1 MQDLAPPP
9 ASGPRTGHRPARWVR
24 TRLRAAPWTALL
36 NAVLVFA
43 VVLLA
48 TGLPRG
54 IDRAEDA
61 ALRDFLRDRGI
72 DATSLVTHA
81 ALRPGDGSADLDAV
95 AGRLLAHTGGE
106 FRVSAGGPVY
116 GVRGSQ
122 VRTLTD
128 PQLSRPDDVPP
139 NLALRHLA
147 GLAEHAALVDGRWP
161 APVPADR
168 PLQIVVS
175 QAGAEK
181 LNLRIGDVLTE
192 EPDPRFRLGPTP
204 GTEVV
209 GTFRPL
215 DEADP
220 YWTDIACLT
229 RPCLKIPDTFERK
242 RRWEATG
249 LTSGDDLDRLLTW
262 AGGGQL
268 YWRLPIDPDSL
279 RADRLPAAGRELAS
293 YLTGP
298 TAARITTETG
308 RPDLRTFSTLPELF
322 ALATARRDAAAP
334 PAALGPAGLAGDV
347 VVVLCLAAA
356 LAADRRG
363 PELLLLQA
371 RGGSRRGVLRR
382 LLGEG
387 AALVLPGAALGTLL
401 ALLLLPT
408 PRWGAALLAGVTA
421 TGFALLAFP
430 ARALMLLGPR
440 ARARGGARDGGARRV
455 DARRVVGE
463 LAVLAVT
470 AAAVVEVRRRGAAPP
485 GAGLDP
491 LLITAPLLIALT
503 TGLLLARLQPPLV
516 GALARAVGRRRGAAG
531 FLGLAGAARGSGG
544 RPRPSTL
551 PMLALL
557 LAVTTAGF
565 GADVLDAVDT
575 GRARESRYA
584 TGGDVMV
591 SAPKGYGL
599 APSFVE
605 AAGPL
610 PGVRAATA
618 VTLLTDAAVLRPG
631 QPHLTISLVVA
642 DPPAYAEIS
651 RSLGRGAFDPARLA
665 APDGPRWPD
674 GREDPVPA
682 LYSRGLL
689 DLLGGH
695 AGAER
700 IYLTSTGEL
709 RAQYAG
715 TVDATPALRDSTHP
729 FIVLPAGPATA
740 RLPELRNHGYW
751 FAVGDIDEAAVRRLV
766 HDLPVHPLIADT
778 ARLSGVPYVG
788 PSPESVP
795 DGYLVK
801 TAAGLTASL
810 ADDPLQRAA
819 NRVFWATTAGAGA
832 FALLAALL
840 TLLRAAPD
848 RAAVL
853 ARLRT
858 MGLRPRQ
865 GLALILVETLPQ
877 TLLAA
882 AGGAL
887 ASLAAVLLLGPA
899 LDLSALLGT
908 RVPPGL
914 PLRPAA
920 VLPPALALT
929 ALVAAGVLG
938 EALLTGRRQITTDLR
953 VGDAP

>member
-9 ASGPRTGHRPARWVR
+9 TPATHPGHRPARWVR

-43 VVLLA
+43 VVLLSA
-48 TGLPRG
+48 GLPRG
-54 IDRAEDA
+54 VDRGEDA

-72 DATSLVTHA
+72 GATSLVTTA
-81 ALRPGDGSADLDAV
+81 TLRPDDDSAALDAV
-95 AGRLLAHTGGE
+95 AASLLARTGGE
-106 FRVSAGGPVY
+106 FRISASGPVH
-116 GVRGSQ
+116 GVRGER

-128 PQLSRPDDVPP
+128 PHLSRPDGPSP
-139 NLALRHLA
+139 TLGLRHLA
-147 GLAEHAALVDGRWP
+147 GLPEHATLVDGRWP
-161 APVPADR
+161 AAAPAGR
-168 PLQIVVS
+168 PIQIVVS
-175 QAGAEK
+175 RTTADRLGI
-181 LNLRIGDVLTE
+181 RVGDVLTA
-192 EPDPRFRLGPTP
+192 EPLPRLAPSP

-209 GTFRPL
+209 GTFRPH

-220 YWTDIACLT
+220 YWIDIHCLT
-229 RPCLKIPDTFERK
+229 RPCLRIPGTFEWK
-242 RRWEATG
+242 RWWEATG
-249 LTSGDDLDRLLTW
+249 LTGGDDLPRLLDW
-262 AGGGQL
+262 ADGGQL
-268 YWRLPIDPDSL
+268 SWRLPVDPGSL
-279 RADRLPAAGRELAS
+279 RADRLASAERELAS

-298 TAARITTETG
+298 TAARLAAETG
-308 RPDLRTFSTLPELF
+308 RPELRTFSSLPELF
-322 ALATARRDAAAP
+322 TLATARRDAAAP
-334 PAALGPAGLAGDV
+334 LAALGPAGLAGVV

-387 AALVLPGAALGTLL
+387 ATTVLPGAAPGLLL

-408 PRWGAALLAGVTA
+408 PRWGAALLAGTAA

-440 ARARGGARDGGARRV
+440 TRARTRARRGARRGG
-455 DARRVVGE
+455 ARRVVGE
-463 LAVLAVT
+463 LALLAVT
-470 AAAVVEVRRRGAAPP
+470 AAAVAEVRRRGAAPP
-485 GAGLDP
+485 GAGTDP
-491 LLITAPLLIALT
+491 LLVAAPLLIALV
-503 TGLLLARLQPPLV
+503 TGLLLARLQPLLL
-516 GALARAVGRRRGAAG
+516 GALARAVGRRRSAVG
-531 FLGLAGAARGSGG
+531 FLGLAGAARGCGE
-544 RPRPSTL
+544 RPRPAVL
-551 PMLALL
+551 PTLALL

-565 GADVLDAVDT
+565 GANVLDAVDT
-575 GRARESRYA
+575 GRVRESGLA

-591 SAPKGYGL
+591 SAPRGYGL
-599 APSFVE
+599 PASFTE
-605 AAGPL
+605 AAGRL

-631 QPHLTISLVVA
+631 QRHLTISLLVV

-651 RSLGRGAFDPARLA
+651 RSVGRGAFDPSRLA
-665 APDGPRWPD
+665 APDGPVWPA
-674 GREDPVPA
+674 GRDVPVPA
-682 LYSRGLL
+682 LYSRGLVEQ
-689 DLLGGH
+689 LGGH

-740 RLPELRNHGYW
+740 RVPGLADHGHW
-751 FAVGDIDEAAVRRLV
+751 FAVGDLDEAALRRLL
-766 HDLPVHPLIADT
+766 HDLPVHPLLADT
-778 ARLSGVPYVG
+778 ARLTGVPVVG
-788 PSPESVP
+788 PRPEDVP
-795 DGYLVK
+795 DGYLVD
-801 TAAGLTASL
+801 TAAARTAAL
-810 ADDPLQRAA
+810 AEDPLQRAA
-819 NRVFWATTAGAGA
+819 TRVFRATTAGAGA

-848 RAAVL
+848 RAAAL

-882 AGGAL
+882 AGGVL
-887 ASLAAVLLLGPA
+887 ASLAAVALLGPA

-908 RVPPGL
+908 PVPPGL
-914 PLRPAA
+914 PLHPAA

-929 ALVAAGVLG
+929 ALVTAGVLA
-938 EALLTGRRQITTDLR
+938 EALLTGRRQIATDLR

>member
-1 MQDLAPPP
+1 MQNPAPAAAP
-9 ASGPRTGHRPARWVR
+9 AAPRGHRPARWVR

-43 VVLLA
+43 VVLLS

-54 IDRAEDA
+54 VDRGEDA
-61 ALRDFLRDRGI
+61 ALRGFLRDRGI
-72 DATSLVTHA
+72 GATSLVTHA
-81 ALRPGDGSADLDAV
+81 ELRPDDTAARLDAV
-95 AGRLLAHTGGE
+95 AERLTARTGGE
-106 FRVSAGGPVY
+106 FRVSPGGPVY
-116 GVRGSQ
+116 GVRGD
-122 VRTLTD
+122 RPRILTS
-128 PQLSRPDDVPP
+128 PHLSRPDGVPP

-147 GLAEHAALVDGRWP
+147 GLSEHAALVDGRWP
-161 APVPADR
+161 APAAPDR

-175 QAGAEK
+175 QATAEK
-181 LNLRIGDVLTE
+181 LDLRVGDVLPEDT
-192 EPDPRFRLGPTP
+192 DPLLRLAPTP
-204 GTEVV
+204 GTELV

-229 RPCLKIPDTFERK
+229 RPCLRIPDTFEWK
-242 RRWEATG
+242 RHWEATG
-249 LTSGDDLDRLLTW
+249 LTSGDDLPRLLTW

-268 YWRLPIDPDSL
+268 SWRLPVDPDSL
-279 RADRLPAAGRELAS
+279 RADRLPQAERELAS

-298 TAARITTETG
+298 TAARLATETG
-308 RPDLRTFSTLPELF
+308 RADLRTFSSLPELF

-334 PAALGPAGLAGDV
+334 LAALGPAGLAGVV

-382 LLGEG
+382 LIGEG
-387 AALVLPGAALGTLL
+387 ATLVLPGAALGTLL

-408 PRWGAALLAGVTA
+408 PRWGAALLAGSAATA
-421 TGFALLAFP
+421 FALLAFP
-430 ARALMLLGPR
+430 ARALLLLGPR
-440 ARARGGARDGGARRV
+440 AGARRGARGG
-455 DARRVVGE
+455 ARRVVGE
-463 LAVLAVT
+463 LAVLALT
-470 AAAVVEVRRRGAAPP
+470 AAAVAEVRRRGAAPP
-485 GAGLDP
+485 GAGIDP
-491 LLITAPLLIALT
+491 LLVAAPLLTALG
-503 TGLLLARLQPPLV
+503 TGLLLARLQPPLL
-516 GALARAVGRRRGAAG
+516 GALARAVGRRRGTVG
-531 FLGLAGAARGSGG
+531 FLGLAGAARGAGG
-544 RPRPSTL
+544 RPRPAVL

-565 GADVLDAVDT
+565 GAEVTAAVDA
-575 GRARESRYA
+575 GRTRESAFA

-591 SAPKGYGL
+591 SAPKGFGL
-599 APSFVE
+599 AASFTE
-605 AAGPL
+605 AAGRL

-631 QPHLTISLVVA
+631 ERHLTISLVVV

-651 RSLGRGAFDPARLA
+651 RSVGRGAFDPARLA
-665 APDGPRWPD
+665 APDGPAWPD
-674 GREDPVPA
+674 GRDVPVPA

-689 DLLGGH
+689 EQLGGR

-715 TVDATPALRDSTHP
+715 TIDATPALRGSTHP

-740 RLPELRNHGYW
+740 RLPELRDHGHW
-751 FAVGDIDEAAVRRLV
+751 FAVGDIDEAAVRRLL
-766 HDLPVHPLIADT
+766 HDLPVHPLLADT
-778 ARLSGVPYVG
+778 ARLTGVPVVG
-788 PSPESVP
+788 PRPEDIP
-795 DGYLVK
+795 DGYL
-801 TAAGLTASL
+801 LTASDALTAAL
-810 ADDPLQRAA
+810 AEDPLQRAA
-819 NRVFWATTAGAGA
+819 LRVFRATTTGAGV
-832 FALLAALL
+832 FALIAALL

-848 RAAVL
+848 RAAAL

-865 GLALILVETLPQ
+865 GLALILVEALPQ

-882 AGGAL
+882 AGGGLAAL
-887 ASLAAVLLLGPA
+887 AAAALLGPA
-899 LDLSALLGT
+899 LDLSALIGT
-908 RVPPGL
+908 PVPPGL
-914 PLRPAA
+914 PPSPAA

-929 ALVAAGVLG
+929 ALVTGGVLA
-938 EALLTGRRQITTDLR
+938 EALLTGRRQVTTDLR